1 MRRILFL
8 SLFPVALLFVIKKPV
23 YGICILIAFYLV
35 APQIWGLPLS
45 IKPVYLFT
53 ALTATGWIIAVSK
66 GKKVIITRE
75 LVLLLILFGLMLISA
90 NQAVVS
96 KQASFSFLKDLFK
109 LIIAAFLTINT
120 IDSIKKLNIVIWS
133 ILCSALWMSKSMI
146 IQGLHVEQ
154 RIDIVIGLGLG
165 PNFVAMVMG
174 MCIPLVIQKL
184 NSASKIE
191 KMASYV
197 LLPYF
202 IVTMIVTGSRAGFLS
217 LLLIAALTS
226 FRAKKKLK
234 IICIAIIVAI
244 ASLTLAPDYYLE
256 RMESIVEYQEES
268 SAVSRLELWNA
279 GLMMWAAHPFWG
291 IGPANFAL
299 LSPQYVEWRS
309 ARSHQGLQ
317 AHNMYIEILAEVGV
331 QGLIVYLLFFVS
343 LLWSLRS
350 RREVGYDSDMDNM
363 GIGFRDGILNYMLF
377 AMFGP
382 VLFRDIFFYYAG
394 CASVFPQLIN
404 QVDEEEHEN
413 APTID

>member
-1 MRRILFL
+1 M
-8 SLFPVALLFVIKKPV
+8 
-23 YGICILIAFYLV
+23 
-35 APQIWGLPLS
+35 
-45 IKPVYLFT
+45 
-53 ALTATGWIIAVSK
+53 
-66 GKKVIITRE
+66 
-75 LVLLLILFGLMLISA
+75 
-90 NQAVVS
+90 
-96 KQASFSFLKDLFK
+96 
-109 LIIAAFLTINT
+109 
-120 IDSIKKLNIVIWS
+120 
-133 ILCSALWMSKSMI
+133 
-146 IQGLHVEQ
+146 
-154 RIDIVIGLGLG
+154 
-165 PNFVAMVMG
+165 
-174 MCIPLVIQKL
+174 
-184 NSASKIE
+184 
-191 KMASYV
+191 
-197 LLPYF
+197 
-202 IVTMIVTGSRAGFLS
+202 S

-291 IGPANFAL
+291 IGPANFPL